1 MTGTLGLH
9 GRNTV
14 NYIPGGRDSRNKA
27 SGSTGWPVSNMVK
40 HLRADIDDKH
50 FKRFKAFMA
59 MEGASTNDEF
69 IIRMLDLYEKYDND
83 ELLTAE
89 DLEKRIE
96 DMDESDDVEVTAD
109 TSTSASEAQ
118 ESIEF

>member
-69 IIRMLDLYEKYDND
+69 IVVMLDLYEKFDND
-83 ELLTAE
+83 ELLTE
-89 DLEKRIE
+89 EEVQQRIE
-96 DMDESDDVEVTAD
+96 QLNEPEDVEVTAD
-109 TSTSASEAQ
+109 TEASTSKAQ